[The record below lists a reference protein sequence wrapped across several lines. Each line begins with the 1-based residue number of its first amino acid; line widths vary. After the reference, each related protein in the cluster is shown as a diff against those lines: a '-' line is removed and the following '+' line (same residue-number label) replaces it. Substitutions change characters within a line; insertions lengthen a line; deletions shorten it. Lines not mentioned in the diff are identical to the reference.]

1 MQIKKEAFFR
11 LRCVIKKP
19 LINEIYQQQK
29 MNFGMMFYFNF
40 KENGDGELGVL
51 IGFRNPKMFQE

>member
-1 MQIKKEAFFR
+1 
-11 LRCVIKKP
+11 
-19 LINEIYQQQK
+19 